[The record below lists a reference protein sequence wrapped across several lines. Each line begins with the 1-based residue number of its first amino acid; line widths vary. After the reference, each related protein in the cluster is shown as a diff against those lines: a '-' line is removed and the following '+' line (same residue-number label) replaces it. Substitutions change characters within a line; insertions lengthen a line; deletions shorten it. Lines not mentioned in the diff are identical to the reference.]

1 MKRIFC
7 SIAFVLVA
15 MSALNSKG
23 GPVADYGDAP
33 DGVLGRFYPSNF
45 NSPNAAPGQDAPF
58 HFDVT
63 REWLGVN
70 GPPTTTT
77 VEANS
82 IQVNGD
88 FDDSGSS
95 VFMLNAA
102 GVGQRGYLYTTA
114 SYNPNLSTASQTR
127 YLNAAVDFNDNG
139 VWGDVSPAQREW
151 VVRNVPFNFSGLPA
165 GVTNMNIFVGF
176 HLDPTL
182 VGATNRWTRV
192 TLSTQPVVPSPT
204 GEWNGSGPA
213 IGFARGE
220 TEDFL
225 NQTVLTSTLDANGVG
240 GGNAGGPNGGP
251 AIGGFGPKNMQ
262 PLALKV
268 VPVVTSDGFHASTPS
283 APAPVA
289 TVANVKLNV
298 PQAAVGQADLTW
310 IRDCDNCG
318 HNPPY
323 AALNPVDATLDGKGG
338 GLVLAGAGPTVGIT
352 PGQNT
357 IPVNARFQLNF
368 SNGDT
373 HSTLRAMIDPAST
386 FYLNLQNDDS
396 GLYGSGQM
404 YDTDVTNPD
413 FIYFA
418 PNVPE
423 PSTVMLGLV
432 ALFVVFPSRL
442 RLRKHGQVHRNKA
455 GPLQLHTM

>member
-1 MKRIFC
+1 MKRILYFV
-7 SIAFVLVA
+7 AFVLVA

-33 DGVLGRFYPSNF
+33 DGVLGRSYPSNF

-102 GVGQRGYLYTTA
+102 GIGQRGYLYTTA
-114 SYNPNLSTASQTR
+114 SYDPNLSTASQTR
-127 YLNAAVDFNDNG
+127 YLNAAVDLNDNG
-139 VWGDVSPAQREW
+139 VWGDVSPSQREW

-176 HLDPTL
+176 HLDPAL

-192 TLSTQPVVPSPT
+192 TLSTQPVVPGPN

-213 IGFARGE
+213 VGFARGE

-251 AIGGFGPKNMQ
+251 GNGGGGFGPKNLT
-262 PLALKV
+262 PLAV
-268 VPVVTSDGFHASTPS
+268 SVTPDISPDGFHALTP
-283 APAPVA
+283 AGPGPLVHVA
-289 TVANVKLNV
+289 DVKLNV
-298 PQAAVGQADLTW
+298 PQAAVNPANAFGGEALLNWTRTCD
-310 IRDCDNCG
+310 IGGGDCNHLPFQG
-318 HNPPY
+318 P
-323 AALNPVDATLDGKGG
+323 NPVAAILGGKGG
-338 GLVLAGAGPTVGIT
+338 GLALAGAGFTVGLVA
-352 PGQNT
+352 GANT
-357 IPVNARFQLNF
+357 IPVLARFPNPNV
-368 SNGDT
+368 NGDT
-373 HSTLRAMIDPAST
+373 HSIFNAWVDPAST
-386 FYLNLQNDDS
+386 FYLNLQNDDTDLYS
-396 GLYGSGQM
+396 GANM
-404 YDTDVTNPD
+404 YPTDVSKPD
-413 FIYFA
+413 FLYPA
-418 PNVPE
+418 GTVPE
-423 PSTVMLGLV
+423 PAAVMLAFS
-432 ALFVVFPSRL
+432 ALFCILPSRL
-442 RLRKHGQVHRNKA
+442 RTTRA
-455 GPLQLHTM
+455 T